1 MAFEKFDDVKVIDV
15 LAFPN
20 YADWVA
26 PFIDP
31 SLGYFAKT
39 NWTQLQFTFERVG
52 DTEGDRYPHFVKST
66 YQAYAQ
72 QEVIE
77 IVDDPKKDVICPTG
91 EKENITGLIPQLTRV
106 TQRPLDTEEPL
117 LILKSL
123 PPKSHQITVD
133 PFIKGSR
140 EIITD
145 CCDRMINTYK
155 DKNPAVARDWIKWR
169 DEVTP
174 KTNIATDYIAENP
187 LHIPFFDVLFNGPT
201 ISEYEVGPKE
211 KVSRKLKC
219 GTTIPPMRVVE
230 STSSVRHSGNKKGQP
245 ARRIVEDVDGNDV
258 SDAGL
263 TAKAQP
269 DGPPRKKSVR
279 KSKNT
284 TSRKKTVPKKSLS
297 TTPLLADDCN
307 DSSDECGDDLTDL
320 TEYLEDGGGVNF
332 SELRFEVGQK
342 VRTTHR
348 LVATVQSV
356 NRNGTYD
363 IKYIQALHGTD
374 EGVKQ
379 RFLKPCKGTSH
390 VIVISVN

>member
-1 MAFEKFDDVKVIDV
+1 MLTVKES
-15 LAFPN
+15 
-20 YADWVA
+20 
-26 PFIDP
+26 
-31 SLGYFAKT
+31 SLQL
-39 NWTQLQFTFERVG
+39 NWCRML
-52 DTEGDRYPHFVKST
+52 P
-66 YQAYAQ
+66 
-72 QEVIE
+72 I
-77 IVDDPKKDVICPTG
+77 
-91 EKENITGLIPQLTRV
+91 
-106 TQRPLDTEEPL
+106 
-117 LILKSL
+117 SL
-123 PPKSHQITVD
+123 PS
-133 PFIKGSR
+133 SSLL
-140 EIITD
+140 
-145 CCDRMINTYK
+145 
-155 DKNPAVARDWIKWR
+155 R